1 MLDDSDIDQNDAD
14 KIFHSVYNFF
24 VKAYKYYV
32 EWSSLDDA
40 FIKHSVLIDFEKRN
54 SVTFDYIHR
63 EYFTSF

>member
-1 MLDDSDIDQNDAD
+1 MLGDGDIDQNDVD

-40 FIKHSVLIDFEKRN
+40 FIKHSVLVDFEKRN
-54 SVTFDYIHR
+54 
-63 EYFTSF
+63 